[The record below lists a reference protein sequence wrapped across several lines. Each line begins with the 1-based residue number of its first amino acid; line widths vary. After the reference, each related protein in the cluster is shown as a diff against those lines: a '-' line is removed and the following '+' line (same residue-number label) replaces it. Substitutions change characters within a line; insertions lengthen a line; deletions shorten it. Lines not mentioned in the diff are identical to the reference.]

1 MRVNRTAAEL
11 FIVLPSIVDR
21 YSETYGPTGF
31 EYCLPAALLG
41 PNRSSLAGN
50 GGGESHRRTMLR
62 LHIME
67 LDLEFDLEILPGEA
81 GVRFS
86 P

>member
-1 MRVNRTAAEL
+1 
-11 FIVLPSIVDR
+11 
-21 YSETYGPTGF
+21 
-31 EYCLPAALLG
+31 
-41 PNRSSLAGN
+41 
-50 GGGESHRRTMLR
+50 MLR

-67 LDLEFDLEILPGEA
+67 LDLEFEFEFGLEILAGEA

>member
-1 MRVNRTAAEL
+1 ML
-11 FIVLPSIVDR
+11 DR
-21 YSETYGPTGF
+21 I
-31 EYCLPAALLG
+31 
-41 PNRSSLAGN
+41 LAKR
-50 GGGESHRRTMLR
+50 GGHRRTMLR

-67 LDLEFDLEILPGEA
+67 LDLEFGLEILAGEA